1 VSVSG
6 IFEFQNRNRVI
17 SIVESEQVNQRLIWE
32 INIISTSRGNFH
44 IYNQTMRAIYKS
56 ISKLDIASYE
66 SEKVKF
72 Q

>member
-17 SIVESEQVNQRLIWE
+17 SIVGSEQANQRLIRE
-32 INIISTSRGNFH
+32 INIISTSRRNFH
-44 IYNQTMRAIYKS
+44 IYNRHIHS
-56 ISKLDIASYE
+56 ILKFDIASYE
-66 SEKVKF
+66 SAKVKF